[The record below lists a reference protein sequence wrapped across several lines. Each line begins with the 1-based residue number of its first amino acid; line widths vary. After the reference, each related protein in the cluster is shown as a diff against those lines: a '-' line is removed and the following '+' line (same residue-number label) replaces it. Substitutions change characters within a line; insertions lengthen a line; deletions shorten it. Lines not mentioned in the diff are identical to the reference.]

1 VKLRKIFTISIILLC
16 LLFIPQALANE
27 NSDVST
33 KDVLNGSLQKAVENY
48 NQVVVNKNSSHDDV
62 TKCTDQIDSIV
73 DQIHKLGMDV
83 DFKQTSDVH
92 VNDKG
97 EKIPACISAEI
108 KPYMLSKSY
117 SFSSNNSEVLA
128 QVWGKNITTAEFMEK
143 VYPGS
148 LEVLPKDTVER
159 LKNEPMVWP
168 DPQKT
173 QPDKKQIV
181 SIGLTWLNSFSANH
195 IKIYDL
201 QYNKRNVI
209 KKSLS

>member
-1 VKLRKIFTISIILLC
+1 V
-16 LLFIPQALANE
+16 FIPQALANE

-48 NQVVVNKNSSHDDV
+48 NQVVVNKNSSRDDV

-73 DQIHKLGMDV
+73 YQIHKLGMDV
-83 DFKQTSDVH
+83 DFKQKSGVH
-92 VNDKG
+92 VNSK
-97 EKIPACISAEI
+97 EETLPACISAEI

-128 QVWGKNITTAEFMEK
+128 QVWGTNITTAEFMEK

-159 LKNEPMVWP
+159 FKNEPMVWP

-173 QPDKKQIV
+173 QPGKKIMI
-181 SIGLTWLNSFSANH
+181 SIGPTFNCFSANH
-195 IKIYDL
+195 IKIV
-201 QYNKRNVI
+201 RSSI
-209 KKSLS
+209 